1 MILLL
6 EKIITLVNNA
16 KMGTITKILG
26 RCVWLCVA
34 LILLFFNDCAFSEE
48 GREQYYSQ
56 KQSTNIILK
65 SQDHEKED
73 LVSQSRLI
81 LHARLKNSNED
92 IVKGLVWRI
101 YAPILGVDNKLPLI
115 ATYEGGSA
123 RFDLEP
129 GSYLIHLSFGH
140 VGAVDHVNLESGQSL
155 VKNFNL
161 DAGGVILN
169 ATLLNGTINE
179 KELHFTIYE
188 DEKEND
194 DTGVILS
201 NVKPQ
206 SIVRLKAGHYHVA
219 SHYGSINAIV
229 RSDIQVDAGKITEVI
244 LEHQAA
250 QIVLKLV
257 RQEGG
262 EALADTS
269 WSITNDS
276 GDIIYETVGA
286 YVSLVLV
293 EGEYIAIAKNKDK
306 IYQRV
311 FSVVSGHDED
321 ISVVA
326 DAQNMQKIDEEMD

>member
-1 MILLL
+1 MGIFPKTLCRWLCLFLAFILL
-6 EKIITLVNNA
+6 
-16 KMGTITKILG
+16 
-26 RCVWLCVA
+26 VWSPS
-34 LILLFFNDCAFSEE
+34 AFSEE
-48 GREQYYSQ
+48 VDEKDYQQ
-56 KQSTNIILK
+56 KPSTSFFIR
-65 SQDHEKED
+65 SQDQETENLTSKA
-73 LVSQSRLI
+73 QLI
-81 LHARLKNSNED
+81 LYARLKNSNED

-101 YAPILGVDNKLPLI
+101 YAPILGIDNKLPLL

-123 RFDLEP
+123 HFDLEP
-129 GSYLIHLSFGH
+129 GNYLVHVSFGH
-140 VGAVDHVNLESGQSL
+140 ASAMQQINLENGQSL
-155 VKNFNL
+155 VKSFNL
-161 DAGGVILN
+161 DAGAVIFN

-179 KELHFTIYE
+179 KELRFTIYE

-201 NVKPQ
+201 NIKAQ
-206 SIVRLKAGHYHVA
+206 SIVRLKAGRYHVA
-219 SHYGSINAIV
+219 SHYGSINAMV
-229 RSDIQVDAGKITEVI
+229 RSDIQVDTGKVTEVT

-286 YVSLVLV
+286 YVSLVLA
-293 EGEYIAIAKNKDK
+293 EGDYIAIAKNQDK
-306 IYQRV
+306 IYQKV

-321 ISVVA
+321 INVIA
-326 DAQNMQKIDEEMD
+326 NTQNMQRIDEEIN